1 MPPLAPSF
9 GKRPLRGPLP
19 GRPPPPPRRMRS
31 NVVAVGAVGLLALG
45 LTGATAYQEY
55 HCWPPKQGEPDERP
69 QWCFTHSHSGGGGGH
84 GFFSG
89 GGGSGGSEHASFGGF
104 GGHGEGHGGG
114 E

>member
-1 MPPLAPSF
+1 MTPPAPSF
-9 GKRPLRGPLP
+9 GKRGLRGPPL

-69 QWCFTHSHSGGGGGH
+69 QWCFTHSHSGGGGH
-84 GFFSG
+84 GFFAG
-89 GGGSGGSEHASFGGF
+89 ASGGSEHASFGGF
-104 GGHGEGHGGG
+104 GAHGAGHGGG